1 MAKAISHVMSPKIKK
16 EFLTGLSDRC
26 PNKGNLIVS
35 ASEAIDAT
43 SRLRMT
49 LRSWSA
55 RASRLLLGALKEPL
69 FHFALAGLAL
79 FVAGRVY
86 QEQTSVYRILETPAH
101 TAQIA
106 NEYVLQYGAQPD
118 AITLEALVR
127 RDLHD
132 EILFRQGLAM
142 NLDRDDEIVRRR
154 VVQKMQFLLQDLHP
168 PNEPTDAQLTTF
180 YNAHKSRYVLPAHVT
195 FSHIYFSSDKG
206 GSTAAQKRAEAILA
220 KLPATTTRAPDLGDP
235 FPDLYDFSNYD
246 AQQAFRLFGHTPF
259 ADALFKAP
267 VGKWS
272 GPFRSAYGW
281 HLIFVDSRKSEESP
295 PLSKVRDAVRTD
307 LLQDA
312 QDKANHAAFA
322 DLAKQFTIVRQDRKA
337 AP

>member
-1 MAKAISHVMSPKIKK
+1 MS
-16 EFLTGLSDRC
+16 
-26 PNKGNLIVS
+26 V
-35 ASEAIDAT
+35 SEALDAT
-43 SRLRMT
+43 GRFGMV
-49 LRSWSA
+49 LRSWIA
-55 RASRLLLGALKEPL
+55 RAGRLLLRVLKEPL
-69 FHFALAGLAL
+69 FHFALAGSAL
-79 FVAGRVY
+79 FIAGRFY
-86 QEQTSVYRILETPAH
+86 QEQTSVYRIVETPAH

-106 NEYVLQYGAQPD
+106 NEYALQFGSQPD
-118 AITLEALVR
+118 APTLKALVQ

-142 NLDRDDEIVRRR
+142 GLDKDDEIVRRR

-168 PNEPTDAQLTTF
+168 PAEPTDAELTAF
-180 YNAHKSRYVLPAHVT
+180 YNAHKDRYVQPAHVT
-195 FSHIYFSSDKG
+195 FSHIYFTSGSG
-206 GSTAAQKRAEAILA
+206 GPDAAKKRAETILA
-220 KLPATTTRAPDLGDP
+220 KLPAGTTRAPDLGDP

-246 AQQAFRLFGHTPF
+246 VEQVSRLFGHTPF

-281 HLIFVDSRKSEESP
+281 HLIYIDARKSDEQP

-307 LLQDA
+307 YLQDA

-322 DLAKQFTIVRQDRKA
+322 DLARQYTIVRQDRTA
-337 AP
+337 VP